1 MDIKQYVE
9 SGILEEFAMGILSE
23 EEAAAVIGM
32 SLQYPEVA
40 AEKAAVE
47 QALEKFSDLHAIAP
61 NHHLQQKILTAMG
74 FGAPLLPLDLD
85 NLPVTNSEANHLQ
98 WLEALKH
105 LIPENP
111 AEDFFAVPLTNT
123 PQLAQT
129 LVVTKCDVPEE
140 THGDLIES
148 FFILKGECICSV
160 GDELYHLHGG
170 SFLEIPLHTT
180 HTIKIISPYVVGI
193 LQHRM
198 LEV

>member
-1 MDIKQYVE
+1 MDIKQYIANGV
-9 SGILEEFAMGILSE
+9 LEDFSLGLLSE
-23 EEAAAVIGM
+23 EESVSVIEVCR
-32 SLQYPEVA
+32 QYPEIA
-40 AEKAAVE
+40 AELIDIE
-47 QALEKFSDLHAIAP
+47 NALEKYAVLHAIP
-61 NHHLQQKILTAMG
+61 PSDLLRLKVLKELG
-74 FGAPLLPLDLD
+74 FDETLPALDLN
-85 NLPVTNSEANHLQ
+85 NLPVTNSRANHLQ

-105 LIPENP
+105 LIPEDP
-111 AEDFFAVPLTNT
+111 AEDVFAAPLTNT

-148 FFILKGECICSV
+148 FFILKGECICEV
-160 GDELYHLHGG
+160 GNELHHLHAG

-180 HTIKIISPYVVGI
+180 HTIKIVSPYVVGI